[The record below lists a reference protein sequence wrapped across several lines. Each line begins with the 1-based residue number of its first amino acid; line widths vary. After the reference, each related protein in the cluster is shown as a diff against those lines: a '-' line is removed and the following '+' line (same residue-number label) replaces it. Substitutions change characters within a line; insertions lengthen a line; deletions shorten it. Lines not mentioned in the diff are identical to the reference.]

1 MGIKIFN
8 TLTKSKED
16 FHTLNPGKVL
26 MYVCGPTVYDYFHI
40 GNART
45 FISFDTIRRYLEYR
59 GYNVRYVQNFTDIDD
74 RMIKRANES
83 NITVRELGDRFIRE
97 YFKDADALGIERATV
112 HPRATENID
121 DIIKFIKDL
130 EDKGY
135 AYNVDGDV
143 YFNARKFSGYGKLSH
158 QKLDDLEAG
167 ARIEINEKKLDPMDF
182 ALWKKQ
188 KQGEPAWDSPWGK
201 GRPGWHIECSTM
213 ASKYLGNTIDIHG
226 GGADLVFPH
235 HENEIAQSEART
247 GKPFAKYWMHSA
259 FVNINN
265 QKMSKSLNNFFT
277 AREVLQKYSME
288 VIRLFMLS
296 GHYRTPLNFNVE
308 LLEQAKS
315 ALDRLYNSVQNLEYL
330 LDYAPDS
337 ELNPDEQKF
346 YDSLD
351 SYRDRFINVMD
362 DDFNTADGLSVLFDL
377 VRDVNTNIKPDSPK
391 KSIEKSISM
400 IRELGKPFVLLQK
413 TYGGELDEEILK
425 LIRQRQTARKDK
437 DWALA
442 DRIRDELKEKGVE
455 IQDTQKGV
463 KVLVDNKGTKKVYTV

>member
-247 GKPFAKYWMHSA
+247 GKPFARYWMHSA

-377 VRDVNTNIKPDSPK
+377 VREVNTNIKPDSPK

-442 DRIRDELKEKGVE
+442 DKIRDELKEKGVE